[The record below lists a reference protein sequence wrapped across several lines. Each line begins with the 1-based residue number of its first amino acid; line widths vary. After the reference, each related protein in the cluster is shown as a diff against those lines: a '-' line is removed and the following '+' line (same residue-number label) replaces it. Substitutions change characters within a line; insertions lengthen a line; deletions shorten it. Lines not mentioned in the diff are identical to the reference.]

1 MGNMGRGGDG
11 KFFFYNPVKFLED
24 LTFPE
29 QTRLNHAIEY
39 QTRAHEGYASRTG
52 VRGGWGLYSQPHK
65 KVSGGQGSWAGAT

>member
-29 QTRLNHAIEY
+29 QTKSNHAIEY
-39 QTRAHEGYASRTG
+39 QTRAHEGYASGTG
-52 VRGGWGLYSQPHK
+52 VK
-65 KVSGGQGSWAGAT
+65 